1 MDINGVNNINTLQSV
16 TQKRE
21 KIGVLGVGNL
31 LLSDEGV
38 GVHLIRYLEQHYI
51 MPAEVELYD
60 GGTAGLY
67 LSTFVETCR
76 VLIVVVAL
84 AIVAQP
90 GTIRIYYDD
99 EVKAGLLQTNLSPHQ
114 VGFLETIELCRLQ
127 DREPEQLVVIG
138 ICPANIDAG
147 VELSTEIREM
157 LPLLAAEVMKQL
169 SRFGITVAPR
179 EEVSDA

>member
-1 MDINGVNNINTLQSV
+1 MMTDSQYG
-16 TQKRE
+16 E
-21 KIGVLGVGNL
+21 KIGILGVGNL

-38 GVHLIRYLEQHYI
+38 GVHLVRYLEQHYRL
-51 MPAEVELYD
+51 PSEVELYD

-76 VLIVVVAL
+76 ILIVVDAL
-84 AIVAQP
+84 AIAAPP

-138 ICPANIDAG
+138 MCPADINPG
-147 VELSTEIREM
+147 VELSTEIREK
-157 LPLLAAEVMKQL
+157 LPLLAVEVVKQL
-169 SRFGITVAPR
+169 SRFGVSVVPR
-179 EEVSDA
+179 EEIADA

>member
-1 MDINGVNNINTLQSV
+1 MMSDSEYG
-16 TQKRE
+16 K
-21 KIGVLGVGNL
+21 KIGILGVGNL

-38 GVHLIRYLEQHYI
+38 GVHLVRYLEQHYS

-76 VLIVVVAL
+76 VLIVVDAL
-84 AIVAQP
+84 AIAARP

-99 EVKAGLLQTNLSPHQ
+99 EVKAGLLQTHLSPHQ
-114 VGFLETIELCRLQ
+114 MGFLETIELCRLQ

-138 ICPANIDAG
+138 ICPADINAG
-147 VELSTEIREM
+147 VELSTEIRET
-157 LPLLAAEVMKQL
+157 LPLLAAEVIKQL
-169 SRFGITVAPR
+169 SRFGVTVVPQ
-179 EEVSDA
+179 EEISDA